1 MRGTLVPLLAVV
13 GTGPGGFVDGLR
25 GEVDEGLAQELRALE
40 APVYPGTVTASFG
53 DGRDTAAFLQLC
65 GTVVAVAILAEG
77 GQEPRCDDFA
87 GAGQRRV
94 EVPVVG
100 ELCSDGS
107 DFFIEAFH
115 CLDGEP

>member
-87 GAGQRRV
+87 GAGQRCV

-107 DFFIEAFH
+107 DFFIGSFH

>member
-13 GTGPGGFVDGLR
+13 GTGPSGFVDGLR
-25 GEVDEGLAQELRALE
+25 GEVDEGLTQELRTLE

-87 GAGQRRV
+87 GTGQRCV
-94 EVPVVG
+94 KELVIG
-100 ELCSDGS
+100 ELRSDCG
-107 DFFIEAFH
+107 DFLIEAFH
-115 CLDGEP
+115 GLDSEP